1 MCVFGRFSRIHRT
14 LQVLPNVGL
23 LGGKMGANC
32 LFIPFF
38 CTLSEPNTPYILPLS
53 VLSLFVFILSTRA
66 HISFCLAVL
75 FFSLYAPIYFNP
87 VSLFSH
93 RSWLKFCMCL
103 WSRCSSLHPPHCL
116 RETGKNTVRKH
127 KAMRALVQIPAFVVM
142 AWTHKSHVLMTANHM
157 SVFSATLAI
166 KLINTIINR

>member
-1 MCVFGRFSRIHRT
+1 MRVFGRFSRIQRT

-38 CTLSEPNTPYILPLS
+38 CILSQPNPPYILPLS
-53 VLSLFVFILSTRA
+53 VLSPFVFILSTRA
-66 HISFCLAVL
+66 HNISFCLGVL

-103 WSRCSSLHPPHCL
+103 WSFCSSLHPPNCL
-116 RETGKNTVRKH
+116 RETRKPTARSE
-127 KAMRALVQIPAFVVM
+127 AMRALVQIPAFVVM
-142 AWTHKSHVLMTANHM
+142 AWTHK
-157 SVFSATLAI
+157 
-166 KLINTIINR
+166 